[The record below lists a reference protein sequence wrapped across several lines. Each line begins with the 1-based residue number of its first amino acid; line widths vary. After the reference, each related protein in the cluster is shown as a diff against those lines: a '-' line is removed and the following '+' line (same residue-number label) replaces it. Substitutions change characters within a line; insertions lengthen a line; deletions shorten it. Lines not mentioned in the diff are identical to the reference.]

1 VFLKTT
7 IPYRLH
13 SIIFRGLYRYTIL
26 DMSNND
32 HARMYTYVPAST
44 LGASIITAI
53 ILHYLFPI
61 ATVIPFPYNLLGL
74 LIIGLGVYLVLQ
86 SVLLL
91 RSYNTTLEPGG
102 NPSSLVTK
110 YPYNHSRNPI
120 YLGDLLIALGSAT
133 TLSSLSAFITPV
145 IFFLVVNTI
154 IIPFEENRLQKNF
167 GIEYQ
172 RYRGSVR
179 RWL

>member
-1 VFLKTT
+1 
-7 IPYRLH
+7 
-13 SIIFRGLYRYTIL
+13 
-26 DMSNND
+26 
-32 HARMYTYVPAST
+32 MYKYVPAST
-44 LGASIITAI
+44 LGASIITAV
-53 ILHYLFPI
+53 ILHYFFPVAI
-61 ATVIPFPYNLLGL
+61 VIPFPYNLLGL

-133 TLSSLSAFITPV
+133 TLSSLSTFIAPIV
-145 IFFLVVNTI
+145 FFLVVNTI

-167 GIEYQ
+167 DSEYE
-172 RYRGSVR
+172 RYKRSVR

>member
-1 VFLKTT
+1 
-7 IPYRLH
+7 
-13 SIIFRGLYRYTIL
+13 
-26 DMSNND
+26 
-32 HARMYTYVPAST
+32 MYKYVPAST
-44 LGASIITAI
+44 LGASIITAV
-53 ILHYLFPI
+53 ILHYFFPVAI
-61 ATVIPFPYNLLGL
+61 VIPFPYNLLGL

-120 YLGDLLIALGSAT
+120 YLGDLLIALGLAT
-133 TLSSLSAFITPV
+133 ALASVSAFIAPI

-154 IIPFEENRLQKNF
+154 VILCEENRLQKNF

>member
-1 VFLKTT
+1 
-7 IPYRLH
+7 
-13 SIIFRGLYRYTIL
+13 
-26 DMSNND
+26 MSNNGN
-32 HARMYTYVPAST
+32 ARMYTYVPAST
-44 LGASIITAI
+44 VGVSIITAV
-53 ILHYLFPI
+53 ILHYFFPI
-61 ATVIPFPYNLLGL
+61 AIVIPFPYNLLGL
-74 LIIGLGVYLVLQ
+74 LIIGLGIYLVLQ

-133 TLSSLSAFITPV
+133 ALASVSAFIAPI

-154 IIPFEENRLQKNF
+154 VIPFEENRLQKNF
-167 GIEYQ
+167 GIEYE
-172 RYRGSVR
+172 RYKRSVR

>member
-1 VFLKTT
+1 
-7 IPYRLH
+7 
-13 SIIFRGLYRYTIL
+13 
-26 DMSNND
+26 
-32 HARMYTYVPAST
+32 MYKYVPGST
-44 LGASIITAI
+44 LAASIITAVVP
-53 ILHYLFPI
+53 HYFFPVAI
-61 ATVIPFPYNLLGL
+61 VIPFPYNLLGL
-74 LIIGLGVYLVLQ
+74 LIIGLGLYIVLQ

-120 YLGDLLIALGSAT
+120 YLGDLLIALGAAI
-133 TLSSLSAFITPV
+133 TLSSLSAFIAPI

-154 IIPFEENRLQKNF
+154 IIPFEENRLEKNF
-167 GIEYQ
+167 GVEYE
-172 RYRGSVR
+172 RYKGSVR

>member
-1 VFLKTT
+1 
-7 IPYRLH
+7 
-13 SIIFRGLYRYTIL
+13 
-26 DMSNND
+26 
-32 HARMYTYVPAST
+32 MYKYVPAST
-44 LGASIITAI
+44 LGASIITAV
-53 ILHYLFPI
+53 ILHYFFPVAI
-61 ATVIPFPYNLLGL
+61 VIPFPYNLLGL
-74 LIIGLGVYLVLQ
+74 LIIGLGIYLVLQ

-91 RSYNTTLEPGG
+91 RSYNTTLEPSG

-110 YPYNHSRNPI
+110 YPYNYSRNPI

-133 TLSSLSAFITPV
+133 ILSSLSAFIPPI

-167 GIEYQ
+167 GIEYE
-172 RYRGSVR
+172 RYKGSVR